1 MGNRVKALHGGS
13 LASFL
18 EPPLHGNDRHA
29 EESSQPDH
37 RDVSAPRRLIGRISP
52 KAKISS
58 PGLRYSE
65 CLGLPFGDVIAHL
78 KVPDVVLCLRI
89 TLGLHLSPHLLTIL
103 KIVQTNKGARLA
115 KKKRAPGAGRKPRGE
130 FMGKTATLTTRIKP
144 ETRAALERA
153 AEKSGRSLSQ
163 EVEHR
168 LDYSIRRDYEHN
180 RHRHIRALAEA
191 IAILIHWVERATQKR
206 WIDDPFTAEA
216 LRRGIEF
223 LVFHFGAPG
232 TPEVP
237 ASVKDA
243 AARVPLQARDQ
254 SMTPAGVGHA
264 EAGGLISWIE
274 MNLNEGGRLSRPFVT
289 DPRKLDFDPSKLY
302 VPAEWYLYSQ
312 VFTDLGSGWER
323 RQKLMRKEG
332 SR

>member
-1 MGNRVKALHGGS
+1 
-13 LASFL
+13 LA
-18 EPPLHGNDRHA
+18 
-29 EESSQPDH
+29 
-37 RDVSAPRRLIGRISP
+37 
-52 KAKISS
+52 
-58 PGLRYSE
+58 
-65 CLGLPFGDVIAHL
+65 
-78 KVPDVVLCLRI
+78 
-89 TLGLHLSPHLLTIL
+89 
-103 KIVQTNKGARLA
+103 
-115 KKKRAPGAGRKPRGE
+115 KKRAPGAGRKPRGE
-130 FMGKTATLTTRIKP
+130 FKGKTATLTTRITP

-153 AEKSGRSLSQ
+153 AEKSRRSLSQ

-180 RHRHIRALAEA
+180 RDRHIRGLAET
-191 IAILIHWVERATQKR
+191 IAILTHWVERATQKR

-274 MNLNEGGRLSRPFVT
+274 MNVNEGGRLSRKPPPVPEFLK
-289 DPRKLDFDPSKLY
+289 PRISKFY
-302 VPAEWYLYSQ
+302 VPQEWYLYSQ
-312 VFTDLGSGWER
+312 LFSELGSGWAR
-323 RQKLMRKEG
+323 HQKLMRREG
-332 SR
+332 GR

>member
-1 MGNRVKALHGGS
+1 
-13 LASFL
+13 LA
-18 EPPLHGNDRHA
+18 
-29 EESSQPDH
+29 
-37 RDVSAPRRLIGRISP
+37 
-52 KAKISS
+52 
-58 PGLRYSE
+58 
-65 CLGLPFGDVIAHL
+65 
-78 KVPDVVLCLRI
+78 
-89 TLGLHLSPHLLTIL
+89 
-103 KIVQTNKGARLA
+103 
-115 KKKRAPGAGRKPRGE
+115 KKRAPGAGRKPRGE
-130 FMGKTATLTTRIKP
+130 FKGKTATLTTRITP

-153 AEKSGRSLSQ
+153 AEKTNRSLSQ

-180 RHRHIRALAEA
+180 RNRHIRGLAEA
-191 IAILIHWVERATQKR
+191 IAILTHWVERATQKR

-232 TPEVP
+232 TPEVPAEVP

-274 MNLNEGGRLSRPFVT
+274 MNLNEGGRLSRSSPTPPEFLK
-289 DPRKLDFDPSKLY
+289 PRKYY
-302 VPAEWYLYSQ
+302 VPHEWYLYSQ
-312 VFTDLGSGWER
+312 LFSDMGSGWAR
-323 RQKLMRKEG
+323 HKKL
-332 SR
+332 

>member
-1 MGNRVKALHGGS
+1 MA
-13 LASFL
+13 
-18 EPPLHGNDRHA
+18 
-29 EESSQPDH
+29 
-37 RDVSAPRRLIGRISP
+37 
-52 KAKISS
+52 
-58 PGLRYSE
+58 
-65 CLGLPFGDVIAHL
+65 
-78 KVPDVVLCLRI
+78 
-89 TLGLHLSPHLLTIL
+89 T
-103 KIVQTNKGARLA
+103 
-115 KKKRAPGAGRKPRGE
+115 KRAPGAGRKPRGE
-130 FMGKTATLTTRIKP
+130 FKGKTATLTTRITP

-168 LDYSIRRDYEHN
+168 LNDSIRRDYEHN

-264 EAGGLISWIE
+264 QAGGLISWIE
-274 MNLNEGGRLSRPFVT
+274 MNLDEGGRLSRRPPPVPEFLK
-289 DPRKLDFDPSKLY
+289 PRKFY
-302 VPAEWYLYSQ
+302 VPDEWKLYSQ
-312 VFTDLGSGWER
+312 LFSEMGSGWAR
-323 RQKLMRKEG
+323 HQKLMRKEG
-332 SR
+332 GR

>member
-1 MGNRVKALHGGS
+1 
-13 LASFL
+13 LA
-18 EPPLHGNDRHA
+18 
-29 EESSQPDH
+29 
-37 RDVSAPRRLIGRISP
+37 
-52 KAKISS
+52 
-58 PGLRYSE
+58 
-65 CLGLPFGDVIAHL
+65 
-78 KVPDVVLCLRI
+78 
-89 TLGLHLSPHLLTIL
+89 
-103 KIVQTNKGARLA
+103 
-115 KKKRAPGAGRKPRGE
+115 KKRAPGAGRKPHGE
-130 FMGKTATLTTRIKP
+130 FRGKSATLTTRITF
-144 ETRAALERA
+144 ETRAAMERA
-153 AEKSGRSLSQ
+153 AQKSGRSLSQ

-237 ASVKDA
+237 ATVKDA

-312 VFTDLGSGWER
+312 LFTDLGSAWER
-323 RQKLMRKEG
+323 RQKSMRKEG